1 MHHHE
6 RENPCGD
13 IIEHDAG
20 AIWKSFQLPYRRR
33 LEDIKR
39 SKKYKTGERSFPRE
53 GDGDERDQLA
63 GYLVDDDELGVF
75 ASRRTRYPGGGGDAD
90 ERDQERQGDG
100 NWRPKRGGEELRE
113 RGPEQDGGG

>member
-1 MHHHE
+1 MHHHQ
-6 RENPCGD
+6 RENPCRD

-20 AIWKSFQLPYRRR
+20 AIWKSFQLTNRRR

-53 GDGDERDQLA
+53 GDGNERDQLS
-63 GYLVDDDELGVF
+63 GYLVDDDELGIF
-75 ASRRTRYPGGGGDAD
+75 ASRGTRHPGRGGNAD

-100 NWRPKRGGEELRE
+100 NWRPKRRGEELRE
-113 RGPEQDGGG
+113 CGPEQDCGG